1 MKSFLQYL
9 RESSE
14 DFHDKDFSDLESKLD
29 SMNISHHINH
39 NPKQNLITVS
49 KIVVNKNER
58 GQGKGSEAMRLITDH
73 ADKHKKRI
81 ALTPSTDF
89 GASSVSRLKN
99 FYKSH
104 GFLENKG
111 RNKDF
116 SISDTMIR
124 EPK

>member
-1 MKSFLQYL
+1 MKSFLEYIS
-9 RESSE
+9 ESE
-14 DFHDKDFSDLESKLD
+14 DTHDEDFTQLQNKLD
-29 SMNISHHINH
+29 DMKIDHHIHH
-39 NPKQNLITVS
+39 NPKQNLITIS
-49 KIVVNKNER
+49 KIVVAKNER
-58 GQGKGSEAMRLITDH
+58 GQGKGSDAMRIITDH
-73 ADKHKKRI
+73 ADKHNKRI

-89 GASSVSRLKN
+89 GASSVSRLNK

-104 GFLENKG
+104 GFVDNKG